1 MTAKPL
7 HILTG
12 INRTSEP
19 SSGSMILASD
29 LYRAMPETHTTFLG
43 REPVDPAWSAAF
55 DQLIPLSTPKRPQGP
70 DFAPYVEE
78 LTREVGTH
86 IERTRPH
93 AIHAQYLGFALS
105 LAFTRTAGSIPIIS
119 IAHGPEVMAAERNE
133 RERETL
139 HEVASASTAIVA
151 PTAALANRI
160 DLLTGRRF
168 TDRLTV
174 VPWGIRLSDARVRD
188 QPPPRGG
195 PLSLVHAGRLD
206 DNKSTIT
213 AVEALACAN
222 EAHHLTVIG
231 EGSLRDYLEQR
242 AVELGLQDRVQ
253 FEPLHPRA
261 ELWCRLP
268 NFDAFIFTTRGLEA
282 FGLVLIEAQAHGLPV
297 AHSDL
302 AGVREVLGNTG
313 VPYTSGDPR
322 SLAVALDEMGR
333 DFRWRKA
340 LTKAAL
346 HNARRYDIAATGRQL
361 RELTLRVTSQTTQGR
376 QASTGQLTPQ
386 PEPNVELRHVARRT
400 CAAPPTTTVS
410 DVNSD
415 TVEVN
420 DADRLRAQLVDRLVE
435 SGSVRTPRVEDAM
448 RSVPRHV
455 FVPDA
460 PLEKAYGNAP
470 VNIKYDESGTS
481 ISCASQPDIVGK
493 MLEQLDVEPGHRV
506 LELGAGTGFNAGL
519 LGYLVG
525 DKGHVTTIDVD
536 DDLVEGARAG
546 LVAANIDNVE
556 VVLGDGA
563 LGHADNAPYD
573 RIVAT
578 VGAHGVPH
586 AWLDQ
591 LAPGGRLLTPLRLR
605 GSVSRSIA
613 FEQAEGGAWR
623 SIGSEMNTFMPL
635 RQGIADDARRFV
647 KLTDDGSVTL
657 VTNGDQAVDAEALAG
672 ALTQTRTE
680 VWTGVNFRGPE
691 SAEWMELWLT
701 CAMPNGLSR
710 MPATREA
717 IDRGVVTAPYASS
730 TATFEGGTLT
740 YLTRRTAT
748 EKAPDGATLYEFGVI
763 GHGPDAVSLADRVAE
778 QIRVW
783 DHGFRGHDVAFEI
796 QPLDT
801 TPPTTETGRF
811 AFDNPLN
818 RVIIEWQ

>member
-1 MTAKPL
+1 MAQDEWPQRVLNFPSWGEAEAAIVGHLLPVLTANDTGLAQWSFLRKAPVWRLRYRPTSPAAAKCLDLALDDLVAARVLTAWVPGIYEPEETAFGGPAAMDAAHVHFHEDSRHVLDHLARQRSGSPDPLGRRELAVLTLSTAMRAAGLDWYEQGDVWARIAAQRDGGTIPSPRLKAAVYRLMTVDVSPASNL
-7 HILTG
+7 VRDGRLAALTG
-12 INRTSEP
+12 WINTFNTLGHR
-19 SSGSMILASD
+19 LAD
-29 LYRAMPETHTTFLG
+29 LNRQGELDRGLRAVLAHHAIFHFNRLGLSRADQHT
-43 REPVDPAWSAAF
+43 
-55 DQLIPLSTPKRPQGP
+55 LSTLAK
-70 DFAPYVEE
+70 
-78 LTREVGTH
+78 EVVMGTSDN
-86 IERTRPH
+86 T
-93 AIHAQYLGFALS
+93 
-105 LAFTRTAGSIPIIS
+105 
-119 IAHGPEVMAAERNE
+119 
-133 RERETL
+133 
-139 HEVASASTAIVA
+139 AST
-151 PTAALANRI
+151 PDTA
-160 DLLTGRRF
+160 
-168 TDRLTV
+168 
-174 VPWGIRLSDARVRD
+174 S
-188 QPPPRGG
+188 
-195 PLSLVHAGRLD
+195 
-206 DNKSTIT
+206 
-213 AVEALACAN
+213 
-222 EAHHLTVIG
+222 
-231 EGSLRDYLEQR
+231 
-242 AVELGLQDRVQ
+242 
-253 FEPLHPRA
+253 
-261 ELWCRLP
+261 
-268 NFDAFIFTTRGLEA
+268 
-282 FGLVLIEAQAHGLPV
+282 
-297 AHSDL
+297 
-302 AGVREVLGNTG
+302 
-313 VPYTSGDPR
+313 
-322 SLAVALDEMGR
+322 
-333 DFRWRKA
+333 
-340 LTKAAL
+340 
-346 HNARRYDIAATGRQL
+346 
-361 RELTLRVTSQTTQGR
+361 
-376 QASTGQLTPQ
+376 
-386 PEPNVELRHVARRT
+386 
-400 CAAPPTTTVS
+400 PTTTVGG
-410 DVNSD
+410 VNSD
-415 TVEVN
+415 TIEVN
-420 DADRLRAQLVDRLVE
+420 DADRLRAQLIDRLVE
-435 SGSVRTPRVEDAM
+435 SGSVRTARVEDAM
-448 RSVPRHV
+448 RAVPRHV

-556 VVLGDGA
+556 VILGDGA

-672 ALTQTRTE
+672 TLTQTRTE

-783 DHGFRGHDVAFEI
+783 DRDFRGRDVVFEI
-796 QPLDT
+796 QSLDT
-801 TPPTTETGRF
+801 TPPTAEAGRF
-811 AFDNPLN
+811 AFDNSLN
-818 RVIIEWQ
+818 RMIIEWQ